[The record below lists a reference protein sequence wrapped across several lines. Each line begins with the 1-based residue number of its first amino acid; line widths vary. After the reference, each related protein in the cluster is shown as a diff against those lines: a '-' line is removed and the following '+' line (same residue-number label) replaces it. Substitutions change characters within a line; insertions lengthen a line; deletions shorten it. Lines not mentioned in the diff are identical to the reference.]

1 MPRVSRRTALSIA
14 VGSVVAGAGLA
25 FHGARELPGD
35 TAPASLDQPAGSAP
49 PPSSAAPRPVP
60 EPLPAP
66 AGVTAT
72 ENALPGHRDWVIG
85 AKGTRAADD
94 VTGQIKGYA
103 SATTVLLGEDVSFHV
118 SVAEAENYTVELY
131 RLGSYGG
138 VGARRVLTS
147 PRLRGSRQAP
157 PELNPGTGMISC
169 SWQPSWALTVPT
181 DWVPGLY
188 LAVFTTA
195 SGWRNYTPF
204 VVRDGRRTNRLC
216 LVLPFTTYQAYNQWP
231 LDGVLG
237 KSLYYGYP
245 ADPTLGEV
253 QADGVRKTGVRSS
266 DLRSFQV
273 SFDRPYMGSGLPSRF
288 DDDRH
293 FIQWAEAAGYDFDY
307 ATSEDLQSGALDPAA
322 YAGVVFS
329 GHDEYWSRE
338 MRDRVESALAG
349 GTSLAFMAANNV
361 YWKIRYEPSRDGRA
375 NRIVTCYKSPAD
387 AAADTSATMRWRESS
402 PGPGEAEQRL
412 LGVQYNGI
420 VRAAV
425 PLVVADSGHWF
436 WNGCKVKDGDKIPK
450 VVAGE
455 ADGYD
460 PKVNLP
466 RHTSR
471 GLLSASPYQ
480 LRNGTRMMQ
489 NTSVYETESG
499 GVVFVAGTLSWT
511 RALAVRGFRDV
522 RLMRA
527 TENLINRMLRQ
538 PS

>member
-1 MPRVSRRTALSIA
+1 
-14 VGSVVAGAGLA
+14 
-25 FHGARELPGD
+25 
-35 TAPASLDQPAGSAP
+35 
-49 PPSSAAPRPVP
+49 
-60 EPLPAP
+60 
-66 AGVTAT
+66 
-72 ENALPGHRDWVIG
+72 
-85 AKGTRAADD
+85 
-94 VTGQIKGYA
+94 
-103 SATTVLLGEDVSFHV
+103 
-118 SVAEAENYTVELY
+118 
-131 RLGSYGG
+131 
-138 VGARRVLTS
+138 
-147 PRLRGSRQAP
+147 
-157 PELNPGTGMISC
+157 
-169 SWQPSWALTVPT
+169 
-181 DWVPGLY
+181 
-188 LAVFTTA
+188 
-195 SGWRNYTPF
+195 
-204 VVRDGRRTNRLC
+204 
-216 LVLPFTTYQAYNQWP
+216 
-231 LDGVLG
+231 VLG

-420 VRAAV
+420 VKAAV
-425 PLVVADSGHWF
+425 PLVVADPGHWF
-436 WNGCKVKDGDKIPK
+436 RNGCKVKDGDKIPK